1 MQKESLTKTGT
12 VEFSYIEASLKKNYQ
27 LLMSNPEKFK
37 LEAEVIQS
45 IKELSPQAKRA
56 GWKVVKENVQQTLGK
71 QNAEELAYEIII
83 EDGVKIV
90 SKRSLELFLKHPE
103 NAEYG
108 LLKETIEH
116 IKNLNSDEKSD
127 LKDALK
133 HDLHIGDSGLTSIKG
148 IILDSFHVIWSKL
161 APIFS
166 KIVVTL
172 VNLAADF
179 TEKAIESHFTGEIGK
194 EIGENL
200 NHMIKDFGNQLAES
214 IEKNAEEADL
224 QEINLSTSISLV
236 VNEPVQS
243 VITSLQL
250 TNLEGDHQLELSGNN
265 EIEH

>member
-1 MQKESLTKTGT
+1 MQKESLAKTGT
-12 VEFSYIEASLKKNYQ
+12 VEFSHIEASLKKNYQ
-27 LLMSNPEKFK
+27 LLMSNPENFE
-37 LEAEVIQS
+37 LEPEAIQS
-45 IKELSPQAKRA
+45 IKELSSQAKRA
-56 GWKVVKENVQQTLGK
+56 GWKVVKKNVQKTLEK
-71 QNAEELAYEIII
+71 QNAEELAHEIII

-90 SKRSLELFLKHPE
+90 SQRSLELFLKHPE
-103 NAEYG
+103 NTEYG
-108 LLKETIEH
+108 LPKETIEH
-116 IKNLNSDEKSD
+116 IKNLNSEEQSD
-127 LKDALK
+127 LKAALK